1 MVGSEGRRENYI
13 VIELQIDTVV
23 KHELT
28 ETLKDVWMT
37 DDDHLSTATAC
48 SRAIGYT
55 STTYE
60 HRMAMRLGRYVCS
73 EEVPLRNGHKL
84 EDVGPTHCTL
94 TP

>member
-1 MVGSEGRRENYI
+1 MRSMVGSEGRRENYI

-37 DDDHLSTATAC
+37 DDDHLSTATVC

-60 HRMAMRLGRYVCS
+60 HRMAMRLGR
-73 EEVPLRNGHKL
+73 
-84 EDVGPTHCTL
+84 
-94 TP
+94 